1 MKSKYLS
8 KERHFSTSVDADI
21 SFVLTKDTNGT
32 KLVVN
37 RSSSKRA
44 EFVRQAWTNARE
56 TAPAR
61 ADISKKLASG
71 QYVVWE

>member
-8 KERHFSTSVDADI
+8 KERHFSTSVDADS

-37 RSSSKRA
+37 KSSSKRA
-44 EFVRQAWTNARE
+44 EFIRQACTNVRE
-56 TAPAR
+56 TALTR
-61 ADISKKLASG
+61 ADISIKLASG